1 MKRKV
6 LILFTIIIV
15 LSLFCVA
22 CGSAVSAEGTWYSV
36 VDATMYNFKDGEI
49 TVAGVVV
56 GQYEN
61 EDDDVVVLS
70 FVDDPSNKKLYITTL
85 DGVEVLADVREGEGN
100 IFFCRGIE
108 NAEAMV
114 KEAEAKRKEEEAKR
128 EQKLQDFPD
137 YITQYLVGKWTPLQD
152 KAECKSIV
160 ITADGTLTF
169 TKKTGERWVQK
180 LIFVESGQFK
190 AGNLRM
196 EDRGYDSPTITFYMS
211 DDGTDKD
218 INKMDV
224 FACPETYSEDYPAL
238 GFYGWTYKRE

>member
-6 LILFTIIIV
+6 LALFSAIV
-15 LSLFCVA
+15 MVCLLCTA
-22 CGSAVSAEGTWYSV
+22 CGSSVSVEGTWYSV

-61 EDDDVVVLS
+61 EDDVVVMSLI
-70 FVDDPSNKKLYITTL
+70 DDASNRKLYITTL

-114 KEAEAKRKEEEAKR
+114 EEAEAKRREEEESR
-128 EQKLQDFPD
+128 ENKLQDFPN
-137 YITQYLVGKWTPLQD
+137 YISEHLMGEWVPIKED
-152 KAECKSIV
+152 AEYKNIV

-169 TKKTGERWVQK
+169 TKQNGDVWVQK
-180 LIFVESGQFK
+180 LIFDENGQFQAEK
-190 AGNLRM
+190 LRM
-196 EDRGYDSPTITFYMS
+196 EDRGYDSPTITLHMS

-218 INKMDV
+218 INKMSV
-224 FACPETYSEDYPAL
+224 FACRETYSEDYPAL
-238 GFYGWTYKRE
+238 GFYGWTYKKEK

>member
-6 LILFTIIIV
+6 LTLFAVIFV
-15 LSLFCVA
+15 VCLLCSA
-22 CGSAVSAEGTWYSV
+22 CGESVSVEGTWYSV
-36 VDATMYNFKDGEI
+36 VDATMYNFNDGEI

-61 EDDDVVVLS
+61 EEGMVVVSLI
-70 FVDDPSNKKLYITTL
+70 DDASNRKLFITKL

-114 KEAEAKRKEEEAKR
+114 AEAEAAKKEEEENR
-128 EQKLQDFPD
+128 ENKLQDFPN
-137 YITQYLVGKWTPLQD
+137 YISEHLVGEWIPIKED
-152 KAECKSIV
+152 AEYKSII

-169 TKKTGERWVQK
+169 TKQNGEVWVQK
-180 LIFVESGQFK
+180 LIFAENGQFQ
-190 AGNLRM
+190 AENLRM
-196 EDRGYDSPTITFYMS
+196 EDRGYDSPTITLHMS

-218 INKMDV
+218 INKMSV
-224 FACPETYSEDYPAL
+224 FACRETYSEDYPAL
-238 GFYGWTYKRE
+238 GFYGWTYKKEE